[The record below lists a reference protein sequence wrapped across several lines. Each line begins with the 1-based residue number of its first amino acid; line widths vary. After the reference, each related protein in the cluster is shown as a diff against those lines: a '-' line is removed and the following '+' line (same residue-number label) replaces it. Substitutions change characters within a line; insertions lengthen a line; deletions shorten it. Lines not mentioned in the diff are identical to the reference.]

1 MGKGSSFSIS
11 CSKKLTQC
19 DPYIGLLTT
28 DTNAILLFFKEMFLA
43 NLGEKLLGTLEIFR
57 KKKVVYISAMASDSF
72 PISFKRGMY
81 LQ

>member
-1 MGKGSSFSIS
+1 
-11 CSKKLTQC
+11 
-19 DPYIGLLTT
+19 
-28 DTNAILLFFKEMFLA
+28 MFLA